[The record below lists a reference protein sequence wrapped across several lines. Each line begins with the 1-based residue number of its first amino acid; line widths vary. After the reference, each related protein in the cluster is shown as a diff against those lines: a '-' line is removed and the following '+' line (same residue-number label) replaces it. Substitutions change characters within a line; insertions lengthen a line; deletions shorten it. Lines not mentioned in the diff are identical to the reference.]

1 MVPMGEVKTGD
12 VHASIDHL
20 DKRVNVPA
28 GGTHGAND
36 LGLAQIGIDVFEDVG
51 ELNSV

>member
-1 MVPMGEVKTGD
+1 MREVKTGD

-20 DKRVNVPA
+20 YERVNVPA

-36 LGLAQIGIDVFEDVG
+36 LGLAKVGINVFEDVG